1 MAVAETTIAPSGPDL
16 TQGTDAQSL
25 ADGSMLTGRVGSD
38 TVLLARV
45 GTEFFAVG
53 ATCTHYGGPLV
64 EGLLVD
70 HTVRCPWH
78 HACFDLRT
86 GVAARPPA
94 LNDLPRWRVE
104 TRDGRVFVREKLQP
118 AKPARRTS
126 GLDPASI
133 LILGAGAAGNS
144 AAETLRREG
153 FAGRITLVD
162 PDSDAPYDRPN
173 LSKDYLAGTASEE
186 WIPLHPR
193 SYYSEL
199 GIERLTGRAATAID
213 PKAKRVVLDDGSSQ
227 EFDRLLIATGASPLK
242 LALPRS
248 GGTPVRYLRSLA
260 DSRSIVAAAKDSE
273 YAVVIGTSFI
283 GLEVAASLRTRG
295 LDVHVV
301 GTDAVPLRRVF
312 GTQLGAFIRRL
323 HEGHGVVFHLGHTVE
338 GVGPRGITL
347 DDGTYVRAD
356 LIVAGVGV
364 RPNVKLAIAGG
375 IATDNGILV
384 DERLE
389 TSAKDIFAAGDVAR
403 WIDPETGERIRVEH
417 WVVAQRMGQAVARNM
432 LGHNE
437 QFAAVPFFWSQHYD
451 VPIAYVGHAAAWDR
465 AVMDG
470 DPDARD
476 CAVTYYQNGRALA
489 TATIY
494 RDTQSL
500 STELMMEQAIA
511 RAGNRNGAALVD

>member
-1 MAVAETTIAPSGPDL
+1 MTVAETTIAPSGPDL

-70 HTVRCPWH
+70 NTVRCPWH

-118 AKPARRTS
+118 AKPARRTP
-126 GLDPASI
+126 GLDPASV

-199 GIERLTGRAATAID
+199 GIELLTG
-213 PKAKRVVLDDGSSQ
+213 
-227 EFDRLLIATGASPLK
+227 
-242 LALPRS
+242 
-248 GGTPVRYLRSLA
+248 
-260 DSRSIVAAAKDSE
+260 
-273 YAVVIGTSFI
+273 
-283 GLEVAASLRTRG
+283 
-295 LDVHVV
+295 
-301 GTDAVPLRRVF
+301 
-312 GTQLGAFIRRL
+312 
-323 HEGHGVVFHLGHTVE
+323 
-338 GVGPRGITL
+338 
-347 DDGTYVRAD
+347 
-356 LIVAGVGV
+356 
-364 RPNVKLAIAGG
+364 
-375 IATDNGILV
+375 
-384 DERLE
+384 
-389 TSAKDIFAAGDVAR
+389 
-403 WIDPETGERIRVEH
+403 
-417 WVVAQRMGQAVARNM
+417 
-432 LGHNE
+432 
-437 QFAAVPFFWSQHYD
+437 
-451 VPIAYVGHAAAWDR
+451 
-465 AVMDG
+465 
-470 DPDARD
+470 
-476 CAVTYYQNGRALA
+476 
-489 TATIY
+489 
-494 RDTQSL
+494 
-500 STELMMEQAIA
+500 
-511 RAGNRNGAALVD
+511 